1 MEPMSSKRYLKMGIL
16 PCNPISSNIILLMNI
31 TEKIIRKLKSA
42 GVEKAEA
49 HAEVI
54 TEVIE
59 DVLKKIP
66 TKDYVDSQFAQQ
78 AATNGQFHKE
88 TQAELE
94 NQRTKSTEDRSET
107 QIGFAQIN
115 AKIDSGFANQ
125 DQKMETGFAKQ
136 DQKGT
141 ELRAEMLAGFAKQD
155 QKMETGF
162 AKQDQKDT
170 ELRAEMLAGFANQ
183 TAMLKSSQF
192 SLLRWT
198 VGSIFVIIGFL
209 ATLIYF
215 LLRQGPS

>member
-1 MEPMSSKRYLKMGIL
+1 
-16 PCNPISSNIILLMNI
+16 MNI

-94 NQRTKSTEDRSET
+94 NQRTKRTEDRSET

-141 ELRAEMLAGFAKQD
+141 ELRAEMLA
-155 QKMETGF
+155 GF

>member
-1 MEPMSSKRYLKMGIL
+1 MSSKRYLKMDIL

-54 TEVIE
+54 TEVLE
-59 DVLKKIP
+59 DVLEMIP
-66 TKDYVDSQFAQQ
+66 TKDYVDNQFAQQ
-78 AATNGQFHKE
+78 AATNGQFHTE

-94 NQRTKSTEDRSET
+94 NQRTKRTEDRSET
-107 QIGFAQIN
+107 QIGFTQIN
-115 AKIDSGFANQ
+115 AKIDSGFARMETRFAEQ
-125 DQKMETGFAKQ
+125 DQKNTELRAEMETGFAKQ
-136 DQKGT
+136 DQKNT
-141 ELRAEMLAGFAKQD
+141 KLRAE
-155 QKMETGF
+155 METGF
-162 AKQDQKDT
+162 ANQDQKNT

>member
-1 MEPMSSKRYLKMGIL
+1 
-16 PCNPISSNIILLMNI
+16 MNI

-125 DQKMETGFAKQ
+125 DQKNTELRAEMETGFANQ
-136 DQKGT
+136 DQKNTELRAEMETGFANQDQKNT
-141 ELRAEMLAGFAKQD
+141 ELRAEMLAGFANQD
-155 QKMETGF
+155 QKN
-162 AKQDQKDT
+162 T

>member
-1 MEPMSSKRYLKMGIL
+1 
-16 PCNPISSNIILLMNI
+16 MNI

-125 DQKMETGFAKQ
+125 DQKMETGFANQ
-136 DQKGT
+136 DQKNTELRAEMETGFANQDQKNT
-141 ELRAEMLAGFAKQD
+141 ELRAEMLAGFANQD
-155 QKMETGF
+155 QKN
-162 AKQDQKDT
+162 T

>member
-125 DQKMETGFAKQ
+125 DQKN
-136 DQKGT
+136 T
-141 ELRAEMLAGFAKQD
+141 ELRAEMLAGFANQD
-155 QKMETGF
+155 QKN
-162 AKQDQKDT
+162 T

>member
-1 MEPMSSKRYLKMGIL
+1 
-16 PCNPISSNIILLMNI
+16 MNI

-94 NQRTKSTEDRSET
+94 NQRTKRTEDRSET

-125 DQKMETGFAKQ
+125 DQKN
-136 DQKGT
+136 T

>member
-1 MEPMSSKRYLKMGIL
+1 
-16 PCNPISSNIILLMNI
+16 MNI

-94 NQRTKSTEDRSET
+94 NQRTKRTEDRSET

-125 DQKMETGFAKQ
+125 DQKMETGFANQDQKNTELRAEMETGFAKQ
-136 DQKGT
+136 DQKDT
-141 ELRAEMLAGFAKQD
+141 ELRAEMLAGFANQD
-155 QKMETGF
+155 QKN
-162 AKQDQKDT
+162 T

>member
-125 DQKMETGFAKQ
+125 DQKNTELRAEMETGFANQ
-136 DQKGT
+136 DQKNT
-141 ELRAEMLAGFAKQD
+141 ELRAEMLAGFANQD
-155 QKMETGF
+155 QKN
-162 AKQDQKDT
+162 T

>member
-1 MEPMSSKRYLKMGIL
+1 
-16 PCNPISSNIILLMNI
+16 MNI

-94 NQRTKSTEDRSET
+94 NQRTKRTEDRSET

-125 DQKMETGFAKQ
+125 DQKNTELRAEMETGFANQ
-136 DQKGT
+136 DQKDT
-141 ELRAEMLAGFAKQD
+141 ELRAEMLAGFANQD
-155 QKMETGF
+155 QKN
-162 AKQDQKDT
+162 T

>member
-16 PCNPISSNIILLMNI
+16 PCNPISSNIVLLMNI

-94 NQRTKSTEDRSET
+94 NQRTKRTEDRSET

-125 DQKMETGFAKQ
+125 DQKN
-136 DQKGT
+136 T
-141 ELRAEMLAGFAKQD
+141 ELRAEMLAGFANQD
-155 QKMETGF
+155 QKN
-162 AKQDQKDT
+162 T